1 MIALEKKNTMDKSEM
16 DRSERVQWIY
26 SSHDNKELADRYD
39 QWAKDYEA
47 DLDECFVWLGP
58 YKAVELFVSHVPRK
72 EVRILDAGAG
82 TGLVGK
88 LLARQGYNNLVAM
101 DLSVSMLEE
110 ARKKNAYQEFHQMVM
125 GESLDYATDSFDA
138 VISIGV
144 LTVGH
149 APASSFDELIRVTKP
164 GGYIVFSLRPD
175 VYRESGFKEKQDA
188 LESEGKWKLAEAS
201 KAFQFL
207 PKGEPDVYH
216 QVWVYQVASN

>member
-1 MIALEKKNTMDKSEM
+1 MDKSEM
-16 DRSERVQWIY
+16 DRRERVQWIY

-58 YKAVELFVSHVPRK
+58 YKAVELFVSYVPGK
-72 EVRILDAGAG
+72 ESRILDAGAG

-149 APASSFDELIRVTKP
+149 APTSSFNELIRVTKP

-175 VYRESGFKEKQDA
+175 VYRESGFKEKQSGSLLKQA
-188 LESEGKWKLAEAS
+188 RLSSFFLRESPMYTIRSG
-201 KAFQFL
+201 
-207 PKGEPDVYH
+207 YIR
-216 QVWVYQVASN
+216 